1 MNSRFVARRSAED
14 FAQGVDAL
22 LEDPTSVTEHRD
34 AELLALVG
42 SMRAATAPVARTE
55 FVHDL
60 RAQLMAEAQTVLTP
74 QHANLVL
81 PVRTKGARE
90 RRLVAAASVAVLL
103 GGSATMAAA
112 SQNALPGEALYP
124 IKRGLEQA
132 RSSLAFT
139 EDSKGSTLLGSASGR
154 LAEVARLAE
163 GGGIGS
169 QEQIARTLA
178 DFEAQTREGVA
189 LLFDAYATTGDP
201 ADVAAVRAFARD
213 ALAQLES
220 LAGTLPESLTASL
233 AQLAQLLRGVDSEAV
248 RLCSECAADDVV
260 EIPELLLTHAEALTA
275 LDNARS
281 STRELSNNHPVT
293 IDEALR
299 LPLIPQLPA
308 RPQQQKPSASPTS
321 PSTSPT
327 PAQAAPSQSSEGLLP
342 AIVDLLRQG
351 QTSTSGG
358 SGTSKPAPSPSAP
371 PSPGLVGGLVDELG
385 KVVGTILPNPD
396 EKLLP

>member
-60 RAQLMAEAQTVLTP
+60 RAQLMAEAQTVLSP

-81 PVRTKGARE
+81 PMRTKGARE
-90 RRLVAAASVAVLL
+90 RRFVAAASVAVLL

-163 GGGIGS
+163 SGGIGS

-178 DFEAQTREGVA
+178 DFESQTREGVA

-260 EIPELLLTHAEALTA
+260 EIPELLLTHAEVLTA

-281 STRELSNNHPVT
+281 STRELTNNHPVT

-308 RPQQQKPSASPTS
+308 RPQQQKPSASAS

-327 PAQAAPSQSSEGLLP
+327 PSQAAPSPSSEGLLP

-358 SGTSKPAPSPSAP
+358 SGTKPAPSPSAP
-371 PSPGLVGGLVDELG
+371 ATPGLVGGLVDELG